1 MSEQLS
7 GHISDRTTDHSVD
20 HSSGQ
25 SNNGV
30 KLTATIAAIV
40 AVAVVGLGI
49 VSRVHSKNELTT
61 WTQQQALRSVTVIHP
76 AAADTNNVLTLP
88 ANLEAFNS
96 AAIYA
101 RTTGYVQKWLVDIGD
116 TVRSGQLLAI
126 LDAPEVEQQL
136 VAARADLQTALANEQ
151 LSKATAD
158 RWKGLVEQGL
168 VSKQENDEK
177 QGDLAAK
184 SAVSN
189 AARANVAQLQA
200 MKDFTHLT
208 APFDGVVTS
217 RSAQIGALVN
227 AGSSAATPLFTI
239 ADVSH
244 MRAYVRVPQVYST
257 QLHDGV
263 TVQLELPEF
272 PGRTFPATVTRSAG
286 AIDPASGTLLVELQ
300 AANSEHALKPGA
312 YAQADLQ
319 LNGVNNVV
327 TLPASA
333 IITGKNGTQVALVGA
348 DNKAV
353 LREVTLGRDH
363 GKVIDVIAGLKAS
376 DAVIDSPPDS
386 LQNGDPVQ
394 PLSNEKKKPANAT

>member
-1 MSEQLS
+1 MSEQIS
-7 GHISDRTTDHSVD
+7 GHLSDHTPDHSVD
-20 HSSGQ
+20 HTAGQ
-25 SNNGV
+25 ANKGV
-30 KLTATIAAIV
+30 KLTATIAAV
-40 AVAVVGLGI
+40 AAVVLVGLGI
-49 VSRVHSKNELTT
+49 ASRVHSKNELTT
-61 WTQQQALRSVTVIHP
+61 WTQQQAVPSVVVIHP
-76 AAADTNNVLTLP
+76 AASDASNVLTLP
-88 ANLEAFNS
+88 ANLEAFNN

-101 RTTGYVQKWLVDIGD
+101 RTSGYVQKWLVDIGD

-126 LDAPEVEQQL
+126 LDAPDVEQQI

-158 RWKGLVEQGL
+158 RWANLVTQGL

-200 MKDFTHLT
+200 LKDFTHLT

-227 AGSSAATPLFTI
+227 AGSSAAVPLFTI

-244 MRAYVRVPQVYST
+244 MRAYVRVPQIYST
-257 QLHDGV
+257 QLHDGL

-300 AANSEHALKPGA
+300 AANAEHALKPGA
-312 YAQADLQ
+312 YAQANLQ

-333 IITGKNGTQVALVGA
+333 IITGKNGTQVALIGA
-348 DNKAV
+348 DNKAE
-353 LREVTLGRDH
+353 LRDVTLGRDH

-386 LQNGDPVQ
+386 LQSGDQVQ
-394 PLSNEKKKPANAT
+394 PIKNEANKPAAAT

>member
-1 MSEQLS
+1 MSS
-7 GHISDRTTDHSVD
+7 SAASDHR
-20 HSSGQ
+20 G
-25 SNNGV
+25 NGV
-30 KLTATIAAIV
+30 KITAMVAAVV
-40 AVAVVGLGI
+40 AISVVGLGI
-49 VSRVHSKNELTT
+49 AARVNSNNKLTN
-61 WTQQQALRSVTVIHP
+61 WTQQQAVPTVSVIHP
-76 AAADTNNVLTLP
+76 AVADGNNVLTLP
-88 ANLEAFNS
+88 ASLEAFNS

-101 RTTGYVQKWLVDIGD
+101 RTNGYVQKWLVDIGD
-116 TVRSGQLLAI
+116 TVRAGQVLAI

-136 VAARADLQTALANEQ
+136 VAARANLQTALANEQ

-158 RWKGLVEQGL
+158 RWKDLVEQGL

-184 SAVSN
+184 LALSN

-200 MKDFTHLT
+200 LHDFTRLT

-227 AGSSAATPLFTI
+227 SGNSSSVPLFTV

-244 MRAYVRVPQVYST
+244 MRAYVHVPQAYST

-263 TVQLELPEF
+263 VVQLTLPEF
-272 PGRTFPATVTRSAG
+272 PGRTFPATVAHSAG

-300 AANSEHALKPGA
+300 AANTDHALKPGA
-312 YAQADLQ
+312 YAQANLQ
-319 LNGVNNVV
+319 LHGVNNVV

-333 IITGKNGTQVALVGA
+333 VITGKNGTQVALLSG

-353 LREVTLGRDH
+353 LRDVTLGHDH
-363 GKVIDVIAGLKAS
+363 GKVIDVIAGLKAE

-386 LQNGDPVQ
+386 LQNGDKVQ
-394 PLSNEKKKPANAT
+394 PASREEKKAATS

>member
-1 MSEQLS
+1 MI
-7 GHISDRTTDHSVD
+7 GAMIAVAAV
-20 HSSGQ
+20 
-25 SNNGV
+25 GV
-30 KLTATIAAIV
+30 GIAA
-40 AVAVVGLGI
+40 
-49 VSRVHSKNELTT
+49 RVQSKNELTT
-61 WTQQQALRSVTVIHP
+61 WTTQQAVPSVAVIHP
-76 AAADTNNVLTLP
+76 AAADANNVLTLP

-101 RTTGYVQKWLVDIGD
+101 RTTGYVRKWLVDIGD
-116 TVRSGQLLAI
+116 TVRTGQLLAI
-126 LDAPEVEQQL
+126 LDAPEVEQQI

-158 RWKGLVEQGL
+158 RWNNLVAQGL

-177 QGDLAAK
+177 QGDWAAK
-184 SAVSN
+184 SALSN

-200 MKDFTHLT
+200 LKDFTHLT

-227 AGSSAATPLFTI
+227 AGSSAAAPLFTI

-263 TVQLELPEF
+263 VVQLTLPEF
-272 PGRTFPATVTRSAG
+272 PGRSFPATVTRSAG
-286 AIDPASGTLLVELQ
+286 AIDPTSGTLLVELQ
-300 AANSEHALKPGA
+300 ATNTEHALKPGA
-312 YAQADLQ
+312 YAQANLQ
-319 LNGVNNVV
+319 LNGANNIV
-327 TLPASA
+327 TLPTSA
-333 IITGKNGTQVALVGA
+333 LINGKNGTQVALVGA

-353 LREVTLGRDH
+353 LRDVTLGRDH
-363 GKVIDVIAGLKAS
+363 GKVIDVVAGLQANDS
-376 DAVIDSPPDS
+376 VIDSPPES

-394 PLSNEKKKPANAT
+394 PIRNEQKKPAKAT